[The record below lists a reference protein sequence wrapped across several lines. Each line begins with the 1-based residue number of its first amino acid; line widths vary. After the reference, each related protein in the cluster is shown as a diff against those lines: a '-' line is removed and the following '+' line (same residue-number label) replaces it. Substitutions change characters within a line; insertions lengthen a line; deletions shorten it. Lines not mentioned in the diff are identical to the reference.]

1 MRAPSLRARATY
13 SSTFFRCF
21 SAAIG
26 PMTVAGSRGSP
37 IGTPGTASARMPSSV
52 GYTERATSRRGPPM
66 QNWPVLKTKPLMTAP
81 TAFSRSASSKTMWA
95 AFPPSSMV
103 TGLSASPATLAT
115 CRPIA
120 VEPVK
125 ATLST
130 PRWRSSA
137 SPATGPLPVT
147 TLTTPSGRPPPGRAG
162 PCTGR

>member
-1 MRAPSLRARATY
+1 
-13 SSTFFRCF
+13 
-21 SAAIG
+21 
-26 PMTVAGSRGSP
+26 
-37 IGTPGTASARMPSSV
+37 
-52 GYTERATSRRGPPM
+52 M

-81 TAFSRSASSKTMWA
+81 TAFSRSASSKTRWA

-125 ATLST
+125 AILST

-147 TLTTPSGRPPPGRAG
+147 TLTTPSGTPASWKSRAM
-162 PCTGR
+162 